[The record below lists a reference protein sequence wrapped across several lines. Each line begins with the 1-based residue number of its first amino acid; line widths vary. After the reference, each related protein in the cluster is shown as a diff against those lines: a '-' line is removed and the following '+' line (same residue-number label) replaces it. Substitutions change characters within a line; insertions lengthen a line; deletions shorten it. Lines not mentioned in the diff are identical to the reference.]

1 MPSNANVSA
10 FCCGNDF
17 YIICSRV
24 SVWKCMFVNATKGFL
39 TRFINV
45 NAQKKIFTGTFCK
58 SHQTLQTLQILTICS
73 SCNSKSI
80 HSAKFLVIRRHLQRS
95 EVCFKSTRAFF
106 TTFSR
111 YRIRVLGPVRVCK
124 GYPRKI
130 FGWNSR
136 LFYCTFVSLAV
147 NAICKHTNALRGLKM
162 K

>member
-1 MPSNANVSA
+1 MHV
-10 FCCGNDF
+10 C
-17 YIICSRV
+17 
-24 SVWKCMFVNATKGFL
+24 KCDEGLFNKIHQCKCA
-39 TRFINV
+39 
-45 NAQKKIFTGTFCK
+45 KKIITGTFCK